1 MKALIALIF
10 SLLILFPQD
19 NDKNLA
25 SGNWEGTLEAPGV
38 NLKVIFH
45 ITNNNGELS
54 ATMDSPSQDAY
65 GLKMDVVKFENNTLE
80 MTIKQAGGA
89 YKGTLKEGKFIGK
102 WMQSGQT
109 IDLELKRIKRTG
121 TS

>member
-1 MKALIALIF
+1 MKALFVLLF
-10 SLLILFPQD
+10 SLLISFPQD

-25 SGNWEGTLEAPGV
+25 SGNWEGTLQAPGV

-45 ITNNNGELS
+45 ITNNQGVLS
-54 ATMDSPSQDAY
+54 ATMDSPSQDAF
-65 GLKMDVVKFENNTLE
+65 GLKMDEVKFSNNTLE
-80 MTIKQAGGA
+80 MSIKQAGGS
-89 YKGTLKEGKFIGK
+89 YKGTLKEGKFVGK

-109 IDLELKRIKRTG
+109 FDLELKRIKRTG